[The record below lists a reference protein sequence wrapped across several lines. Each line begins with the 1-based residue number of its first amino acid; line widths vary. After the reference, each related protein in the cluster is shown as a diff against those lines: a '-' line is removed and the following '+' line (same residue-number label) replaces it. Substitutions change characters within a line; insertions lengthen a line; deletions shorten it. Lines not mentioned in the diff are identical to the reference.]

1 MSTPMSRARL
11 ARLRVYT
18 STSPLESSPRPHST
32 PPTSPCTYL
41 HDIYA
46 ISTLYLRYI
55 YTPSVSTSLSS
66 SPCLAVAGARAGSSC
81 WHSATLSASNSYPR
95 ARQKLACSTVQYSTV
110 QYSTLQFSTV
120 QHLPGWRR
128 GRCRGLA
135 GCGTSSESP
144 PRSGSSPPAP
154 RARPPPPP
162 CSAMF
167 WLDVRLDRYRYYI
180 SRPRL
185 HCMLSQASCLHASW
199 LVSAQPGARLF
210 SQNQAAQR

>member
-41 HDIYA
+41 HDIYG
-46 ISTLYLRYI
+46 ISIPTHPRYLI
-55 YTPSVSTSLSS
+55 YLVVHQP
-66 SPCLAVAGARAGSSC
+66 VAGGGGGEGGLQLLALRHAQRLELIPSGAPEAGLQYS
-81 WHSATLSASNSYPR
+81 TVQNSTV
-95 ARQKLACSTVQYSTV
+95 QCSTVQYW
-110 QYSTLQFSTV
+110 
-120 QHLPGWRR
+120 PGWRP
-128 GRCRGLA
+128 GRCQGLA

-180 SRPRL
+180 SRPCL